1 MPRTLERGSAVSKP
15 IGPAGLALIQRFE
28 GCRLKAYKPIPTEKY
43 STIGSGPYAPDV
55 QEGQTITQAE
65 ADSLLAAD
73 CQRFADAVDDPA
85 CCPLTAQLNAN
96 ERDALIS
103 FAFNCGAGCLK
114 TLCKGRTL
122 AQVRDAIALYN
133 KAGGKVLPGLERRR
147 KAEQALFD
155 TPVAPAPEKKEGRN
169 VTYPYLN
176 DVPEKFRPIIEK
188 LMTAGIIQGDGSD
201 PDGNGDVI
209 DLTHEQIR
217 TLVFVY
223 RGGGFDARF
232 REAGMAPVIGA

>member
-1 MPRTLERGSAVSKP
+1 MRKP
-15 IGPAGLALIQRFE
+15 IGAAGLLLIKNFE
-28 GCRLKAYKPIPTEKY
+28 GCRLKAYKPVATEKY
-43 STIGSGPYAPDV
+43 WTIGWGHYGPDV

-65 ADSLLAAD
+65 ADAMLVAD
-73 CQRFADAVDDPA
+73 CQRFADAVDNPA
-85 CCPLTAQLNAN
+85 YCPLTAQLNDN
-96 ERDALIS
+96 QRDALIS
-103 FAFNCGAGCLK
+103 FAFNCGTGCLK

-122 AQVRDAIALYN
+122 AQVRDAMALYN

-155 TPVAPAPEKKEGRN
+155 TPVAPASEKKEDKN
-169 VTYPYLN
+169 VTYPYLK

-201 PDGNGDVI
+201 PAGNGDVI
-209 DLTHEQIR
+209 DLTHEQVR

>member
-1 MPRTLERGSAVSKP
+1 MSKP
-15 IGPAGLALIQRFE
+15 IGSAGLALIQRFE

-43 STIGSGPYAPDV
+43 WTIGWGHYGPDV
-55 QEGQTITQAE
+55 REGQVITQPE

-73 CQRFADAVDDPA
+73 CQRFADAVDNPA
-85 CCPLTAQLNAN
+85 YCPLTAQLNDN
-96 ERDALIS
+96 QRDALIS
-103 FAFNCGAGCLK
+103 FAFNCGTGCLK

-122 AQVRDAIALYN
+122 AQVRDAMALYN

-155 TPVAPAPEKKEGRN
+155 TPVAPASPKKEDKN
-169 VTYPYLN
+169 VTYPYLK

-201 PDGNGDVI
+201 PAGNGDVI
-209 DLTHEQIR
+209 DLTHEQVR

-223 RGGGFDARF
+223 RGGGFEARF
-232 REAGMAPVIGA
+232 RAAGMAPVIGA